1 MCSSSYILISYNPYL
16 ILIICMEDILIKLS
30 FGCNGVSFL
39 TAKKI
44 FKLPHSSVKQPEA
57 EAWVLPQDK
66 MTKHF
71 LYEDLPMAST

>member
-1 MCSSSYILISYNPYL
+1 
-16 ILIICMEDILIKLS
+16 MEDILIKLS

-57 EAWVLPQDK
+57 EA
-66 MTKHF
+66 
-71 LYEDLPMAST
+71 